1 MNETINCINLFMSIL
16 PHPLNMN
23 LILLLVLTTESKTV
37 QQRDQQQNEITYS
50 RGVAKISM
58 NKLGNRFALVQ
69 DSSEI
74 RPMVIIH

>member
-1 MNETINCINLFMSIL
+1 MSIL